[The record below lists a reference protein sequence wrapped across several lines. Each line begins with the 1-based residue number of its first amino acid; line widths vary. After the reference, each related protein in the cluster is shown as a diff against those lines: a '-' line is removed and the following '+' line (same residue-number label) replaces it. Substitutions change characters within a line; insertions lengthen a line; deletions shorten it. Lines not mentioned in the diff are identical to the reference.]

1 MKGRRRAQE
10 ARNMRKHEMKPHKTR
25 RRRKFPHQAKVDTS
39 TTHTFTIERRQ
50 TRAPKEQEES
60 NQLDRQTRAAHKDG
74 NTKQRQTQRDKRER
88 ERERER
94 EGRESLQLE
103 PANAIVVTKKGKVV
117 RKHTHTHAH
126 TRIHTQSRSKVVI
139 ERKVKKHN
147 MFRPGLGTRD
157 FVEAVLAIR

>member
-88 ERERER
+88 ETERAER
-94 EGRESLQLE
+94 AYSWSPRTPLSSPGSESENTHTHTHTHTQ
-103 PANAIVVTKKGKVV
+103 T
-117 RKHTHTHAH
+117 HTHTHAITH
-126 TRIHTQSRSKVVI
+126 THTPAQRDIDK
-139 ERKVKKHN
+139 N
-147 MFRPGLGTRD
+147 MTSGPD
-157 FVEAVLAIR
+157 

>member
-94 EGRESLQLE
+94 EGREGLRLE
-103 PANAIVVTKKGKVV
+103 PANAIVVTRKRV
-117 RKHTHTHAH
+117 RKHTHTHTH
-126 TRIHTQSRSKVVI
+126 TST
-139 ERKVKKHN
+139 
-147 MFRPGLGTRD
+147 
-157 FVEAVLAIR
+157 A

>member
-10 ARNMRKHEMKPHKTR
+10 ARNIRKHEMKPHKTR

-74 NTKQRQTQRDKRER
+74 NTKQRQTQRD
-88 ERERER
+88 ERER
-94 EGRESLQLE
+94 EGREGLRLE
-103 PANAIVVTKKGKVV
+103 PANAIVVTRKRV
-117 RKHTHTHAH
+117 RKHTHTH
-126 TRIHTQSRSKVVI
+126 TST
-139 ERKVKKHN
+139 
-147 MFRPGLGTRD
+147 T
-157 FVEAVLAIR
+157 